1 MLLKGY
7 HTVLIII
14 TMMIALTGCISQDGG
29 EVVKTG
35 TPKEIEADVLIGT
48 DEFLYAMDVSVIC
61 LDWNG
66 NTIWKS
72 PFLGSSGLVF
82 LGDSFFA
89 TTFDKSET
97 TWGVAFLDLEGRIL
111 WQKDIGGLS
120 SIGIGASR
128 ELLAAGSSQTKTLW
142 AFSREGEVLWS
153 YNHSSGIDQVTVSP
167 DSSYV
172 VFTDHDDSIHCV
184 HNGELLWS
192 RNVGRVDTGWSRR
205 TIAIAPDSS
214 YLVYGS
220 ERGMAKAVV
229 STLDGTELWSFPIND
244 YVQSVAI
251 SDDADSI
258 IVGALDYVY
267 KFTRDGTCVWSA
279 NIGGNIDYIAL
290 AASADCIAVGSNGLP
305 STLELLNGNGEVLW
319 RARSIDTIF
328 SVAISPNGQY
338 VAFSNRMGQLFIL
351 TNPPA
356 LAPNDSYFCIY

>member
-1 MLLKGY
+1 ML
-7 HTVLIII
+7 
-14 TMMIALTGCISQDGG
+14 
-29 EVVKTG
+29 
-35 TPKEIEADVLIGT
+35 
-48 DEFLYAMDVSVIC
+48 
-61 LDWNG
+61 
-66 NTIWKS
+66 
-72 PFLGSSGLVF
+72 
-82 LGDSFFA
+82 
-89 TTFDKSET
+89 
-97 TWGVAFLDLEGRIL
+97 
-111 WQKDIGGLS
+111 
-120 SIGIGASR
+120 
-128 ELLAAGSSQTKTLW
+128 
-142 AFSREGEVLWS
+142 
-153 YNHSSGIDQVTVSP
+153 
-167 DSSYV
+167 
-172 VFTDHDDSIHCV
+172 
-184 HNGELLWS
+184 
-192 RNVGRVDTGWSRR
+192 WSRR

-229 STLDGTELWSFPIND
+229 STLDGTELWSFPINH

-279 NIGGNIDYIAL
+279 KIGGNIDYIAL

-328 SVAISPNGQY
+328 SMAISPNGQH